1 MMRSP
6 HTCPQDIG
14 AIARPN
20 LSRRRALATIA
31 LAFLQCFEALARAAA
46 GSGANEVEYQ
56 IKAAYLYKFAAY
68 VEWPPAAFADS
79 STPVVI
85 GVIGADALT
94 TELKNIKGNLTVNNR
109 EILIRP
115 LKLGDSLSGLQIL
128 FIGRQE
134 SGRLKQLLDSVQS
147 QPVLTVTE
155 WGGAIN
161 AGSVINFVPVDDRI
175 RFEVSTASAERSGL
189 KISARLLGV
198 AQRVET
204 RRP

>member
-1 MMRSP
+1 MVSIATLFIANL
-6 HTCPQDIG
+6 HWFAAG
-14 AIARPN
+14 AW
-20 LSRRRALATIA
+20 
-31 LAFLQCFEALARAAA
+31 AAA
-46 GSGANEVEYQ
+46 VGAGEVEYQ

-68 VEWPPAAFADS
+68 VEWPSAAFADS
-79 STPVVI
+79 NTPVVI
-85 GVIGADALT
+85 GVIGADALAA
-94 TELKNIKGNLTVNNR
+94 ELKNVKGGPTVNNR
-109 EILIRP
+109 EILVRP
-115 LKLGDSLSGLQIL
+115 LKPGDSLAGLQIL

-134 SGRLKQLLDSVQS
+134 SSRLKQLLESLQS

-161 AGSVINFVPVDDRI
+161 TGSVINFVPVDDRI

>member
-1 MMRSP
+1 MMCTFP
-6 HTCPQDIG
+6 TCG
-14 AIARPN
+14 TNRRHAICTVV
-20 LSRRRALATIA
+20 LVL
-31 LAFLQCFEALARAAA
+31 LQWFSACAWAAA
-46 GSGANEVEYQ
+46 GGASDIEYQ

-79 STPVVI
+79 NTPVVI
-85 GVIGADALT
+85 GVIGADELAA
-94 TELKNIKGNLTVNNR
+94 ELKNIKAPLTVNNR
-109 EILIRP
+109 EIQIRP
-115 LKLGDSLSGLQIL
+115 LKPGDSMTGLQIL

-134 SGRLKQLLDSVQS
+134 SSRLKQLLDSLQS

-155 WGGAIN
+155 WGGAIG

-189 KISARLLGV
+189 KISARLLSV

-204 RRP
+204 RR